1 MGVGSEWRPRRKTP
15 DTMTTI
21 ITAAQIRNAI
31 TEIRYELAP
40 SAIDAMDVNSDDACD
55 AYARALLEVYPNAD
69 VTVRRANIDG
79 SSMRA
84 DGEIDGTPLCI
95 TKRHF
100 GAASISCDPEALE
113 VSASVEMS
121 IGEDDHRVWERACL
135 IAAGE

>member
-1 MGVGSEWRPRRKTP
+1 
-15 DTMTTI
+15 MTTT
-21 ITAAQIRNAI
+21 TAAQIRTAI

-40 SAIDAMDVNSDDACD
+40 SAIDAMGVDSGDACD
-55 AYARALLEVYPNAD
+55 AYASALLEVYPNAD

-84 DGEIDGTPLCI
+84 DGEIDGAAFCV

-100 GAASISCDPEALE
+100 GGASISCDPEVIE

-121 IGEDDHRVWERACL
+121 IADDEHRVWERACQ